1 MSRCCINIS
10 TPLRYLPVTLQKE
23 KGNTMTSISCKVEG
37 MHCTNCALSVSRYL
51 EKKGMEN
58 VNVSFA
64 TEEVSFTAPAG
75 ADSAEVLQG
84 INHLGF
90 RVVLP
95 DQAPTQVS
103 VFNTL
108 TFKFFFC
115 LIFTLPLLLHM
126 WVDWHWL
133 HQPWT
138 QFWLTLPVFL
148 MGLWHFGKS
157 AIRSIMNRMANMDV
171 LVTLGAS
178 AAFVYSLIGTIVMGN
193 PEYMFYETSAAIIT
207 LVFLGNLL
215 EEKSVKQTT
224 SAIAELAGMQVT
236 TARFINTD
244 HGHEHIHEVDNRTLR
259 PGDCVLVN
267 TGDKIPMDGTIYWG
281 SAHIN
286 ESMITGESEPVS
298 KKEKDKVIGG
308 TILEEGSIK
317 VYITAT
323 GKDTVLSYIIELVK
337 QAQQDKPPM
346 QRLADRI
353 SAIFVPLVLSI
364 AIITFLGW
372 YFIGH
377 TSLATA
383 MMRSVAVLVIA
394 CPCAM
399 GLATPAAVMVG
410 LGRAARHGIL
420 IKGGHTLELF
430 KNIKQVVFDKT
441 GTLTTGKLVLRN
453 YHSSLEDMAFRKIV
467 YSLEKYSSHPIARSV
482 AAMWKSAGEVPL
494 QQVREHKGL
503 GMRAKDPEGNEWQLG
518 SFRMAAGVTQ
528 DDSHNLYLLR
538 NGALMGWLD
547 FTDEIRPE
555 ADTVIRQLKEAGIK
569 PILLSGDTS
578 RKCQELAAAL
588 GITEIYAEQSP
599 QQKLQQIDRLMQT
612 APTAMVGD
620 GINDAPALSKATIG
634 ISLSDATQV
643 AMQSANVV
651 LLNNHL
657 GSLPLALGLGKHT
670 YLTIKQ
676 NLFWAFIYNVV
687 AIPVAALGFLNPIVG
702 AGVMGLSDVVL
713 AVNSVRLRYKNVSH

>member
-1 MSRCCINIS
+1 
-10 TPLRYLPVTLQKE
+10 
-23 KGNTMTSISCKVEG
+23 MTTISCKVEG

-51 EKKGMEN
+51 EKKGMQN
-58 VNVSFA
+58 VSVSFA
-64 TEEVSFTAPAG
+64 TEEVSFVAPAG
-75 ADSAEVLQG
+75 ADSKEVLDG
-84 INHLGF
+84 INQLGF
-90 RVVLP
+90 RVVTGDTVP
-95 DQAPTQVS
+95 VKPS
-103 VFNTL
+103 FFGTL

-126 WVDWHWL
+126 WVNWPWL
-133 HQPWT
+133 HHPWV
-138 QFWLTLPVFL
+138 QFWLALPVFFV
-148 MGLWHFGKS
+148 GLWHFG
-157 AIRSIMNRMANMDV
+157 RSGFRSLMNGVANMDV
-171 LVTLGAS
+171 LVTLGAT
-178 AAFVYSLIGTIVMGN
+178 AAFVYSLVGTIKYN
-193 PEYMFYETSAAIIT
+193 SSDYLFYETTAAIIT

-215 EEKSVKQTT
+215 EERSVKQTT
-224 SAIAELAGMQVT
+224 SAIADLAKMQVT
-236 TARFINTD
+236 IARLINTD

-281 SAHIN
+281 NGHIN
-286 ESMITGESEPVS
+286 ESMITGESAPVS

-337 QAQQDKPPM
+337 QAQNDKPPM

-353 SAIFVPLVLSI
+353 SAVFVPLVLSI
-364 AIITFLGW
+364 AVITFLGW

-377 TSLATA
+377 TPLVTA
-383 MMRSVAVLVIA
+383 MMRSIAVLVIA

-410 LGRAARHGIL
+410 LGRAARNGIL
-420 IKGGHTLELF
+420 IKGGHTLEMF

-441 GTLTTGKLVLRN
+441 GTLTTGKLQLGA
-453 YHSSLEDMAFRKIV
+453 YHSVLPDETFKQVV

-482 AAMWKSAGEVPL
+482 AALWKSAGELPL
-494 QQVREHKGL
+494 QQVREYKGL
-503 GMRAKDPEGNEWQLG
+503 GMRGQDKAGNEWQLG
-518 SFRMAAGVTQ
+518 SFKMAESLTA
-528 DDSHNLYLLR
+528 DDSHHLYLIR
-538 NGALMGWLD
+538 NGQLAGWID
-547 FTDEIRPE
+547 FIDEIRPGAAE
-555 ADTVIRQLKEAGIK
+555 MIQCLKQSGIE
-569 PILLSGDTS
+569 PILLSGDTA
-578 RKCQELAAAL
+578 RKCQELAAKI
-588 GITEIYAEQSP
+588 GITTVYAEQTP
-599 QQKLQQIDRLMQT
+599 EQKLQKIDQLMQT

-634 ISLSDATQV
+634 ISLSDATHV

-651 LLNNHL
+651 LLNNNL
-657 GSLPLALGLGKHT
+657 NTLPLALGLGKHT
-670 YLTIKQ
+670 YLTIRQ

-687 AIPVAALGFLNPIVG
+687 AIPVAALGLLNPIVG

-713 AVNSVRLRYKNVSH
+713 GINSVRLRYKNVNR

>member
-1 MSRCCINIS
+1 
-10 TPLRYLPVTLQKE
+10 
-23 KGNTMTSISCKVEG
+23 
-37 MHCTNCALSVSRYL
+37 MHCTSCALNVSKYL
-51 EKKGMEN
+51 EKKGMQD

-64 TEEVSFTAPAG
+64 TEEVHFIAPAG
-75 ADSAEVLQG
+75 ADSKEVLNG
-84 INHLGF
+84 IAQMGY

-95 DQAPTQVS
+95 EDAPTQQPIYT
-103 VFNTL
+103 TL
-108 TFKFFFC
+108 TFKFIFC
-115 LIFTLPLLLHM
+115 AIFTAPLLLHM
-126 WVDWHWL
+126 WVSWPWL
-133 HQPWT
+133 HEPWV
-138 QFWLTLPVFL
+138 QFALTLPVYI
-148 MGLWHFGKS
+148 MGMWHFGVS
-157 AIRSIMNRMANMDV
+157 AARALMNRMTNMDV

-178 AAFVYSLIGTIVMGN
+178 AAFVYSFVGTVIYGN
-193 PEYMFYETSAAIIT
+193 PDYMFYETTAAIIT
-207 LVFLGNLL
+207 LVFLGNML

-224 SAIAELAGMQVT
+224 SAIADLARMQIT
-236 TARFINTD
+236 TARLINTD

-259 PGDCVLVN
+259 TGDCVLVN

-281 SAHIN
+281 SGHAN
-286 ESMITGESEPVS
+286 EAMITGESAPVS
-298 KKEKDKVIGG
+298 KNEKDKVIGG
-308 TILEEGSIK
+308 TILEDGSIK

-337 QAQQDKPPM
+337 QAQADKPPM
-346 QRLADRI
+346 QKLADRI

-364 AIITFLGW
+364 AVVTFLGW

-377 TSLATA
+377 TTIATA

-410 LGRAARHGIL
+410 LGRAARNGIL
-420 IKGGHTLELF
+420 IKGGHTLEMF
-430 KNIKQVVFDKT
+430 KNIRQVVFDKT
-441 GTLTTGKLVLRN
+441 GTLTTGKLQLGE
-453 YHSSLEDMAFRKIV
+453 YQFFDMSEEAFKQVV
-467 YSLEKYSSHPIARSV
+467 YSLEKYSSHPIARAIAS
-482 AAMWKSAGEVPL
+482 AWKTFGELPL

-503 GMRAKDPEGNEWQLG
+503 GMRAHDKTGNEWQLG
-518 SFRMAAGVTQ
+518 SFRMTAGITE
-528 DDSHNLYLLR
+528 DDSHNLYLVK
-538 NGALMGWLD
+538 NGQLAGWIN

-555 ADTVIRQLKEAGIK
+555 AATVVAQLRQAGIK
-569 PILLSGDTS
+569 SILLSGDTT
-578 RKCQELAAAL
+578 RKCQELAEKL

-599 QQKLQQIDRLMQT
+599 EQKLQKIDTLMQT

-620 GINDAPALSKATIG
+620 GINDAPALAKATIG

-651 LLNNHL
+651 LLNNNL

-670 YLTIKQ
+670 YLTIQQ

-702 AGVMGLSDVVL
+702 AGIMGLSDVVL
-713 AVNSVRLRYKNVSH
+713 AINSVRLRYKNVIS